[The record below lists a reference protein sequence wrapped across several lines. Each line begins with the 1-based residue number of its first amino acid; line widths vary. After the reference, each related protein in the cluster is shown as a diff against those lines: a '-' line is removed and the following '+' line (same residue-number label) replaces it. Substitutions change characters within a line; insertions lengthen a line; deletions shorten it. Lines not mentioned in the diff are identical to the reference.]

1 MKLALSISQY
11 YFRGN
16 STKKIWGT
24 NKYQL
29 ATLNIVLEKKAYKLF
44 NFSLSFPI

>member
-29 ATLNIVLEKKAYKLF
+29 ATLNIVLGNKQISISNIKYC
-44 NFSLSFPI
+44 S